1 MSEAVLENRPFH
13 RLRTTYGYDLV
24 MRALGALWFLGLA
37 IFMARTIANAPP
49 TSMLA
54 TSSLVLLYLLF
65 CLLISIRPPAKA
77 QAYGVRP
84 RVAAFVGTYMPWT
97 MVFFAAHITS
107 TLLNLMSSVC
117 LIAGMALAIFTV
129 VHLGKAFSIVPQAR
143 MLVRSGPYRWLRH
156 PLYVCEEIAVCGT
169 LLQFLSPITA
179 LIFVTHIGIQVCRIV
194 YEERLLRETFPEF
207 RDYAASTWRLIP
219 FVW

>member
-1 MSEAVLENRPFH
+1 M
-13 RLRTTYGYDLV
+13 RL
-24 MRALGALWFLGLA
+24 LGALWFLGLA
-37 IFMARTIANAPP
+37 VFTALTIANATP

-54 TSSLVLLYLLF
+54 KSSLVLVYLIF

-77 QAYGVRP
+77 QAYGFLP
-84 RVAAFVGTYMPWT
+84 RLAAFIGTYMPWT
-97 MVFFAAHITS
+97 MVFFAHTNSA
-107 TLLNLMSSVC
+107 LLNLMASVS
-117 LIAGMALAIFTV
+117 LITGMALAIFTV
-129 VHLGKAFSIVPQAR
+129 VHLGKSFSIVPQAR

-156 PLYVCEEIAVCGT
+156 PLYICEEIAVFGT

-179 LIFVTHIGIQVCRIV
+179 LIFVTHIGVQVCRIV